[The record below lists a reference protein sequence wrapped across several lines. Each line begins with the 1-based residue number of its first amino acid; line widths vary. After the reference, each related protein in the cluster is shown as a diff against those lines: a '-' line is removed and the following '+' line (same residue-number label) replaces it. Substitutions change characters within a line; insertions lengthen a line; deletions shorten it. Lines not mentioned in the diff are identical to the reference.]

1 MLVNNLFPG
10 LLAEFNLLAQA
21 AAAPEQITPGATIAG
36 FLVLGIMASSVWMI
50 VVWIGRRN
58 LTGHALPAARRGILR
73 VPPVLTFVGIGL
85 SLLMFLLMTL
95 VSLQEKP
102 GAKPASKP
110 GTNPVAA
117 SSAETSSS
125 TAETL
130 PTETSPTAEE
140 STSPEVKP
148 TETTS
153 AETTSAETTSSEANP
168 PSEKSDKK
176 KSAASQMTPEDM
188 QSALIQTVVMDAF
201 LFLVFGVVVFV
212 ARLQGRARLS
222 ESAALLPSPQT
233 QAYQTVMYS
242 PANFWPDL
250 DDASAAPMPGYPLPV
265 ERAVT
270 PSGASSVPS
279 HLEASE
285 SPWAAPQA
293 ESNISSSAEMISQGE
308 TPGETSGEVDERFS
322 FLTELRYAAE
332 VFLAAYVPTAMLRVL
347 VVALTAGLTGEVP
360 DQHPFL
366 EMMESDVGTAV
377 LGLIALTAVVLAPIV
392 EELQFRVVILGGIA
406 QLGRPWL
413 ALVVSSVL
421 FAFAH
426 GFPDSLAL
434 LPLAFAL
441 GYAYLRRRSYITV
454 MLVHFLFNAFNMVLA
469 FLSMF

>member
-153 AETTSAETTSSEANP
+153 AETTSSEANP

-293 ESNISSSAEMISQGE
+293 ESNISSSAEMISPGE
-308 TPGETSGEVDERFS
+308 IPGETLGEVDEPFS

-366 EMMESDVGTAV
+366 EMMESDVGIAV

>member
-1 MLVNNLFPG
+1 
-10 LLAEFNLLAQA
+10 
-21 AAAPEQITPGATIAG
+21 
-36 FLVLGIMASSVWMI
+36 MASSVWMI
-50 VVWIGRRN
+50 VVWVGRRN

-85 SLLMFLLMTL
+85 SLLMFLLMTM

-110 GTNPVAA
+110 ATNPVAA

-125 TAETL
+125 TAETS

-140 STSPEVKP
+140 STAPEVTA

-153 AETTSAETTSSEANP
+153 AEVPP
-168 PSEKSDKK
+168 PSEESDKK
-176 KSAASQMTPEDM
+176 RSAASQMSPEDM
-188 QSALIQTVVMDAF
+188 QSALIQTVVMDVF
-201 LFLVFGVVVFV
+201 LFLIFGVVVFV
-212 ARLQGRARLS
+212 SRLHGRARLS

-233 QAYQTVMYS
+233 QAYQAVMHS

-279 HLEASE
+279 DSAASE

-293 ESNISSSAEMISQGE
+293 ESNISSSAEMISTGE
-308 TPGETSGEVDERFS
+308 IPGETSGEVDEPFS

-366 EMMESDVGTAV
+366 EMMDSDVGIAV

>member
-1 MLVNNLFPG
+1 MLVNNLFPS
-10 LLAEFNLLAQA
+10 LLAEFNILAQA
-21 AAAPEQITPGATIAG
+21 AAAPEKITPGATMAG

-50 VVWIGRRN
+50 VVWVRRRN

-85 SLLMFLLMTL
+85 SLLMFLLMTM

-102 GAKPASKP
+102 GAKVATKP

-125 TAETL
+125 TAETS
-130 PTETSPTAEE
+130 TAETSPTAEE
-140 STSPEVKP
+140 SAAPEV
-148 TETTS
+148 TAT
-153 AETTSAETTSSEANP
+153 ETTSAETTSSEATP
-168 PSEKSDKK
+168 PSETSEKK
-176 KSAASQMTPEDM
+176 KSAASQMSPEDM
-188 QSALIQTVVMDAF
+188 QSALIQTVVMDAV
-201 LFLVFGVVVFV
+201 LFLIFGVVVYV
-212 ARLQGRARLS
+212 ARLQGRARLC

-233 QAYQTVMYS
+233 QAYQAAMYS

-265 ERAVT
+265 ERSVI

-279 HLEASE
+279 NRDASE
-285 SPWAAPQA
+285 SPWVAPQA
-293 ESNISSSAEMISQGE
+293 ESNISSAAEMIS
-308 TPGETSGEVDERFS
+308 PGETAGEVDEPFC
-322 FLTELRYAAE
+322 FLTELRYSAE

-366 EMMESDVGTAV
+366 EMMESDVGIAV
-377 LGLIALTAVVLAPIV
+377 LGLIALTAVVLAPVV

-413 ALVVSSVL
+413 ALGVSSVL

-469 FLSMF
+469 FASMF

>member
-10 LLAEFNLLAQA
+10 LLAESNMLAQA

-50 VVWIGRRN
+50 VVWVGRRN

-85 SLLMFLLMTL
+85 SLLMFLLMTM

-102 GAKPASKP
+102 GATAASKP
-110 GTNPVAA
+110 TTNPVAA

-125 TAETL
+125 TADTS

-140 STSPEVKP
+140 STAPEVTA

-153 AETTSAETTSSEANP
+153 AEVPP
-168 PSEKSDKK
+168 PSEESDKK
-176 KSAASQMTPEDM
+176 RSAASQMSPEDM
-188 QSALIQTVVMDAF
+188 QSALIQTVVMDVF
-201 LFLVFGVVVFV
+201 LFLIFGVVVFV
-212 ARLQGRARLS
+212 SRLHGRARLS

-233 QAYQTVMYS
+233 QAYQAVMHS

-279 HLEASE
+279 DSAASE

-293 ESNISSSAEMISQGE
+293 ESNISSSAEMISTGE
-308 TPGETSGEVDERFS
+308 IPGETSGEVDEPFS

-366 EMMESDVGTAV
+366 EMMDSDVGIAV

>member
-36 FLVLGIMASSVWMI
+36 FLVLGIMASSVW
-50 VVWIGRRN
+50 
-58 LTGHALPAARRGILR
+58 TGHALPAARRGILR
-73 VPPVLTFVGIGL
+73 VPPALTFVGIGL

-102 GAKPASKP
+102 GAKAASKP
-110 GTNPVAA
+110 VANPVAA

-125 TAETL
+125 TAD
-130 PTETSPTAEE
+130 TSPTAEE
-140 STSPEVKP
+140 STAPEVKP

-153 AETTSAETTSSEANP
+153 AEANP

-293 ESNISSSAEMISQGE
+293 ESSISSSAEMISQGE
-308 TPGETSGEVDERFS
+308 TPGETSGEVDEPFS

>member
-10 LLAEFNLLAQA
+10 LLAEFKILAQA
-21 AAAPEQITPGATIAG
+21 AAAPEKITPGATMAG

-50 VVWIGRRN
+50 VVWVRRRN

-85 SLLMFLLMTL
+85 SLLMFLLMTM

-102 GAKPASKP
+102 GAKAASKP
-110 GTNPVAA
+110 ATNPVAA
-117 SSAETSSS
+117 NSAETSTS
-125 TAETL
+125 TA
-130 PTETSPTAEE
+130 ETSPTAEE
-140 STSPEVKP
+140 SAAPEV
-148 TETTS
+148 TAT
-153 AETTSAETTSSEANP
+153 ETTSAETTSSEANP
-168 PSEKSDKK
+168 PSETSEKK
-176 KSAASQMTPEDM
+176 KSAASQMSPEDM
-188 QSALIQTVVMDAF
+188 QSALIQTVVMDAV
-201 LFLVFGVVVFV
+201 LFLIFGVVVYV
-212 ARLQGRARLS
+212 ARLQGRARLC

-233 QAYQTVMYS
+233 QAYQAAMSS

-265 ERAVT
+265 ERSVT
-270 PSGASSVPS
+270 PSGASSVS
-279 HLEASE
+279 FNRDASE
-285 SPWAAPQA
+285 SPWATPQA
-293 ESNISSSAEMISQGE
+293 ESNISSAAEMIS
-308 TPGETSGEVDERFS
+308 PGEKSGEVDEPFC

-347 VVALTAGLTGEVP
+347 IVALTAGLTGEVP

-366 EMMESDVGTAV
+366 EMMESDVGIAV

-413 ALVVSSVL
+413 ALGVSSVL

-469 FLSMF
+469 FASMF

>member
-36 FLVLGIMASSVWMI
+36 FLVLGIMGSSVWMI

-85 SLLMFLLMTL
+85 SLLMFLLMTM

-102 GAKPASKP
+102 GAKAASRPA
-110 GTNPVAA
+110 TNPVAV

-125 TAETL
+125 TAETS
-130 PTETSPTAEE
+130 TAETSPTAEE
-140 STSPEVKP
+140 STAPEVKP

-153 AETTSAETTSSEANP
+153 AEVPP
-168 PSEKSDKK
+168 PSEESDKK
-176 KSAASQMTPEDM
+176 KSAASQMSPEDM
-188 QSALIQTVVMDAF
+188 QSALIQTVVMDVF
-201 LFLVFGVVVFV
+201 LFLIFGVVVFV

-233 QAYQTVMYS
+233 QAYQAAKYS

-265 ERAVT
+265 ERSVT

-279 HLEASE
+279 HSEVSE

-293 ESNISSSAEMISQGE
+293 ESNISSSAEMIS
-308 TPGETSGEVDERFS
+308 PGETSGEVDEPFS

-366 EMMESDVGTAV
+366 EMMESDVGIAV

-469 FLSMF
+469 FASMF

>member
-1 MLVNNLFPG
+1 
-10 LLAEFNLLAQA
+10 
-21 AAAPEQITPGATIAG
+21 
-36 FLVLGIMASSVWMI
+36 MASSVWMI

-85 SLLMFLLMTL
+85 SLLMFLLMTM

-110 GTNPVAA
+110 ATNPVAA

-125 TAETL
+125 TAET
-130 PTETSPTAEE
+130 SPTAEE
-140 STSPEVKP
+140 SAAL
-148 TETTS
+148 ETTS
-153 AETTSAETTSSEANP
+153 AEANP
-168 PSEKSDKK
+168 PSEESEKK
-176 KSAASQMTPEDM
+176 KSAASQMSPEDM
-188 QSALIQTVVMDAF
+188 QSALIQTVVMDVF
-201 LFLVFGVVVFV
+201 LFLIFGVVVFV
-212 ARLQGRARLS
+212 ARLQGRAGLS

-233 QAYQTVMYS
+233 QAYQAAKYS

-293 ESNISSSAEMISQGE
+293 ESNISSSAEMISPGE
-308 TPGETSGEVDERFS
+308 IPGETLGEVDEPFS

-413 ALVVSSVL
+413 ALGVSSVL
-421 FAFAH
+421 FALAH

>member
-85 SLLMFLLMTL
+85 SLLMFLLMTM

-102 GAKPASKP
+102 GAKAASRPA
-110 GTNPVAA
+110 TNPVAV

-125 TAETL
+125 TAET
-130 PTETSPTAEE
+130 SPIAEE
-140 STSPEVKP
+140 SAAPEVKP

-153 AETTSAETTSSEANP
+153 AEVPP
-168 PSEKSDKK
+168 PSEESDKK
-176 KSAASQMTPEDM
+176 KSAASQMSPEDM
-188 QSALIQTVVMDAF
+188 QSALIQTVVMDVF

-233 QAYQTVMYS
+233 QAYQAAKYS

-279 HLEASE
+279 HSEASE

-293 ESNISSSAEMISQGE
+293 ESNISSSAEMISL
-308 TPGETSGEVDERFS
+308 GETSGEVDEPFS

-366 EMMESDVGTAV
+366 EMMESDVGIAV

-469 FLSMF
+469 FASMF

>member
-36 FLVLGIMASSVWMI
+36 FLVLGIMGSSVWMI

-73 VPPVLTFVGIGL
+73 VPPALTFVGIGL

-102 GAKPASKP
+102 GAKAASKP
-110 GTNPVAA
+110 VANPVAA

-125 TAETL
+125 TAETS
-130 PTETSPTAEE
+130 TAETSPTAEE
-140 STSPEVKP
+140 STAPEVKP

-153 AETTSAETTSSEANP
+153 AETTSAEANP
-168 PSEKSDKK
+168 PYEESEKK

-293 ESNISSSAEMISQGE
+293 ESSISSSAEMISQGE
-308 TPGETSGEVDERFS
+308 TPGETSGEVDEPFS

>member
-10 LLAEFNLLAQA
+10 LLAELNLLAQA

-85 SLLMFLLMTL
+85 SLLMFLLMTM

-102 GAKPASKP
+102 GATAASKP
-110 GTNPVAA
+110 TTNPVAA

-125 TAETL
+125 TAD
-130 PTETSPTAEE
+130 TSPTAEE
-140 STSPEVKP
+140 STALEVTATK
-148 TETTS
+148 
-153 AETTSAETTSSEANP
+153 TTSSEANP
-168 PSEKSDKK
+168 PSEESDKK
-176 KSAASQMTPEDM
+176 KSAASQMSPEDM
-188 QSALIQTVVMDAF
+188 QSALIQTVFMDVF
-201 LFLVFGVVVFV
+201 LFLIFGVVVFV
-212 ARLQGRARLS
+212 SRLHGRARLS

-279 HLEASE
+279 HSEASE

-293 ESNISSSAEMISQGE
+293 ESNISSSAEMISTGE
-308 TPGETSGEVDERFS
+308 IPGETSGEVDEPFS

-366 EMMESDVGTAV
+366 EMMESDVGMAV

>member
-1 MLVNNLFPG
+1 
-10 LLAEFNLLAQA
+10 
-21 AAAPEQITPGATIAG
+21 
-36 FLVLGIMASSVWMI
+36 
-50 VVWIGRRN
+50 
-58 LTGHALPAARRGILR
+58 
-73 VPPVLTFVGIGL
+73 
-85 SLLMFLLMTL
+85 MFLLMTM

-102 GAKPASKP
+102 GAKAASKP
-110 GTNPVAA
+110 VANPVAA

-125 TAETL
+125 TAET
-130 PTETSPTAEE
+130 SPTAEE
-140 STSPEVKP
+140 STAPEVTA

-168 PSEKSDKK
+168 PSEESDKK
-176 KSAASQMTPEDM
+176 KSAASQMSPEDM
-188 QSALIQTVVMDAF
+188 QSALIQTVFMDVF
-201 LFLVFGVVVFV
+201 LFLIFGVVVFV
-212 ARLQGRARLS
+212 SRLHGRARLS

-279 HLEASE
+279 HSEASE

-293 ESNISSSAEMISQGE
+293 ESSISSAAEMISTGE
-308 TPGETSGEVDERFS
+308 IPGETSGEVDEPFS

-366 EMMESDVGTAV
+366 EMMESDVGIAV

>member
-85 SLLMFLLMTL
+85 SLLMFLLMTM

-102 GAKPASKP
+102 GAKAASKP
-110 GTNPVAA
+110 VANPVAA
-117 SSAETSSS
+117 SSAETSST
-125 TAETL
+125 TAETS
-130 PTETSPTAEE
+130 TAETSPTAEE
-140 STSPEVKP
+140 STAPEV
-148 TETTS
+148 TAT
-153 AETTSAETTSSEANP
+153 ETTSAETTSSEAN
-168 PSEKSDKK
+168 KK
-176 KSAASQMTPEDM
+176 KSAASQMSPEDM
-188 QSALIQTVVMDAF
+188 QSALIQTVFMDVF
-201 LFLVFGVVVFV
+201 LFLIFGVVVFV
-212 ARLQGRARLS
+212 SRLHGRARLS
-222 ESAALLPSPQT
+222 ESAALLTSPQT
-233 QAYQTVMYS
+233 QAYQAVMHS

-279 HLEASE
+279 GREASE

-293 ESNISSSAEMISQGE
+293 ESNISSSAEMISTGE
-308 TPGETSGEVDERFS
+308 IPGETSGEVDEPFS

-366 EMMESDVGTAV
+366 EMMESDVGMAV

>member
-85 SLLMFLLMTL
+85 SLLMFLLMTM

-102 GAKPASKP
+102 GAKAASKP
-110 GTNPVAA
+110 VANPVAA

-125 TAETL
+125 TADTS

-140 STSPEVKP
+140 STAPEVKP

-153 AETTSAETTSSEANP
+153 AETTSAETTSAEANP
-168 PSEKSDKK
+168 PSEESDKK
-176 KSAASQMTPEDM
+176 RSAASQMSPEDM
-188 QSALIQTVVMDAF
+188 QSALIQTVVMDVF

-233 QAYQTVMYS
+233 QAYQAAKYS

-279 HLEASE
+279 HSEASE

-293 ESNISSSAEMISQGE
+293 ESNISPSAEMIS
-308 TPGETSGEVDERFS
+308 PGETSGEVDEPFS

-366 EMMESDVGTAV
+366 EMMESDVGIAV

>member
-1 MLVNNLFPG
+1 MLVNNLFPV
-10 LLAEFNLLAQA
+10 LLAEFNILAQA
-21 AAAPEQITPGATIAG
+21 AAAPEEITPGATMAG

-50 VVWIGRRN
+50 VVWVRRRN

-85 SLLMFLLMTL
+85 SLLMFLLMTM

-102 GAKPASKP
+102 GAKVATKP

-125 TAETL
+125 TAETS
-130 PTETSPTAEE
+130 TAETSPTAEE
-140 STSPEVKP
+140 SAAPEV
-148 TETTS
+148 TAT
-153 AETTSAETTSSEANP
+153 ETTSAETTSSEATP
-168 PSEKSDKK
+168 PSETSEKK
-176 KSAASQMTPEDM
+176 KSAASQMSPEDM
-188 QSALIQTVVMDAF
+188 QSALIQTVVMDAV

-212 ARLQGRARLS
+212 ARLQGRARLC

-233 QAYQTVMYS
+233 QAYQAAMYS

-265 ERAVT
+265 ERSVI

-279 HLEASE
+279 NRDASE
-285 SPWAAPQA
+285 SPWVAPQA
-293 ESNISSSAEMISQGE
+293 ESNISSAAEMIS
-308 TPGETSGEVDERFS
+308 PGETAGEVDEPFC
-322 FLTELRYAAE
+322 FLTELRYSAE

-366 EMMESDVGTAV
+366 EMMESDVGIAV
-377 LGLIALTAVVLAPIV
+377 LGLIALTAVVLAPVV

-413 ALVVSSVL
+413 ALGVSSVL

-469 FLSMF
+469 FASMF

>member
-36 FLVLGIMASSVWMI
+36 FLVLGIMGSSVWMI

-85 SLLMFLLMTL
+85 SLLMFLLMTM

-102 GAKPASKP
+102 GAKAASKSA
-110 GTNPVAA
+110 TNPVAA

-125 TAETL
+125 TAETS
-130 PTETSPTAEE
+130 TAETSPTAEE
-140 STSPEVKP
+140 STAPEVKP

-153 AETTSAETTSSEANP
+153 AEVPP
-168 PSEKSDKK
+168 PSEESDKK
-176 KSAASQMTPEDM
+176 KSAASQMSPEDM
-188 QSALIQTVVMDAF
+188 QSALIQTVVMDVF

-233 QAYQTVMYS
+233 QAYQAAKYS

-279 HLEASE
+279 HSEASE

-293 ESNISSSAEMISQGE
+293 ESNISSSAEMIS
-308 TPGETSGEVDERFS
+308 PGETSGEVDEPFS

-366 EMMESDVGTAV
+366 EMMESDVGIAV

-469 FLSMF
+469 FASMF

>member
-1 MLVNNLFPG
+1 M
-10 LLAEFNLLAQA
+10 
-21 AAAPEQITPGATIAG
+21 
-36 FLVLGIMASSVWMI
+36 S
-50 VVWIGRRN
+50 
-58 LTGHALPAARRGILR
+58 
-73 VPPVLTFVGIGL
+73 
-85 SLLMFLLMTL
+85 
-95 VSLQEKP
+95 
-102 GAKPASKP
+102 
-110 GTNPVAA
+110 
-117 SSAETSSS
+117 
-125 TAETL
+125 
-130 PTETSPTAEE
+130 
-140 STSPEVKP
+140 
-148 TETTS
+148 
-153 AETTSAETTSSEANP
+153 
-168 PSEKSDKK
+168 
-176 KSAASQMTPEDM
+176 PEDM
-188 QSALIQTVVMDAF
+188 QSALIQTVVMDAV

-212 ARLQGRARLS
+212 ARLQGRARLC

-233 QAYQTVMYS
+233 QAYQAAMYS

-265 ERAVT
+265 ERSVI

-279 HLEASE
+279 NRDASE
-285 SPWAAPQA
+285 SPWVAPQA
-293 ESNISSSAEMISQGE
+293 ESNISSAAEMIS
-308 TPGETSGEVDERFS
+308 PGETAGETAGEVDEPFC

-347 VVALTAGLTGEVP
+347 IVALTAGLTGEVP

-366 EMMESDVGTAV
+366 EMMESDVGIAV

-413 ALVVSSVL
+413 ALGVSSVL

-469 FLSMF
+469 FASMF

>member
-85 SLLMFLLMTL
+85 SLLMFLLMTM

-102 GAKPASKP
+102 GAKAASKP
-110 GTNPVAA
+110 ATNPVAA
-117 SSAETSSS
+117 SSAETSST
-125 TAETL
+125 TAETS
-130 PTETSPTAEE
+130 TAETSPTAEE
-140 STSPEVKP
+140 STAPEV
-148 TETTS
+148 TAT
-153 AETTSAETTSSEANP
+153 ETTSAETTSSEANP
-168 PSEKSDKK
+168 PSEESDKK
-176 KSAASQMTPEDM
+176 KSAASQMSPEDM
-188 QSALIQTVVMDAF
+188 QSALIQTVVMDVF
-201 LFLVFGVVVFV
+201 LFLIFGVVVFV

-222 ESAALLPSPQT
+222 ESAALLPSPQS
-233 QAYQTVMYS
+233 QAYHAVMHS

-279 HLEASE
+279 GREASE
-285 SPWAAPQA
+285 SPWAAPQP
-293 ESNISSSAEMISQGE
+293 ESNISSSAEMISPDE
-308 TPGETSGEVDERFS
+308 TAGETSGEVDEPFS

-366 EMMESDVGTAV
+366 EMMDSDVGIAV

>member
-10 LLAEFNLLAQA
+10 LLAEFNMLAQA

-36 FLVLGIMASSVWMI
+36 FLVLGIMGSSVWMI

-85 SLLMFLLMTL
+85 SLLMFLLMTM

-102 GAKPASKP
+102 GAKAASKSA
-110 GTNPVAA
+110 TNPVAV

-125 TAETL
+125 TAET
-130 PTETSPTAEE
+130 SPTAEE
-140 STSPEVKP
+140 STAPEVKP

-153 AETTSAETTSSEANP
+153 AEVPP
-168 PSEKSDKK
+168 PSEESDKK
-176 KSAASQMTPEDM
+176 KSAASQMSPEDM
-188 QSALIQTVVMDAF
+188 QSALIQTVVMDVF

-233 QAYQTVMYS
+233 QAYQAAKYS

-265 ERAVT
+265 ERSVT

-279 HLEASE
+279 HSEASE

-293 ESNISSSAEMISQGE
+293 ESNISSSAEMIS
-308 TPGETSGEVDERFS
+308 PGETSGEVDEPFS

-366 EMMESDVGTAV
+366 EMMESDVGMAV

-469 FLSMF
+469 FASMF